1 MGYNRQYSMPKI
13 LLNIFLFLMVAIG
26 ASAQSAYSVP
36 NFRSADRYSSSNM
49 NAISVESITPIT
61 GDANGYEIKFC
72 DSQNINRA
80 EEQYA
85 TSFKYYLTYK
95 GKRVSDYKSANS
107 NYKYQF
113 TCTCYAW
120 PGSVPAGH
128 EKYVSVHIG
137 GEPKKTDRRD
147 DSGAARH

>member
-1 MGYNRQYSMPKI
+1 MGYNCQNAMYKVLFI
-13 LLNIFLFLMVAIG
+13 IFLFLAVAIG
-26 ASAQSAYSVP
+26 THAQSAYSVP

-49 NAISVESITPIT
+49 NAISVESITPIN

-80 EEQYA
+80 VEQYA

-95 GKRVSDYKSANS
+95 GKRVSDYQSANS

-113 TCTCYAW
+113 ICTCYVW